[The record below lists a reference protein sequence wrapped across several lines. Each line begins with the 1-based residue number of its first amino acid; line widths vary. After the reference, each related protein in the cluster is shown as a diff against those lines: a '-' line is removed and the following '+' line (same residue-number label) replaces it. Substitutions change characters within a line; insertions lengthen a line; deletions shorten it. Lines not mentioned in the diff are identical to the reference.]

1 MAHNRPNTSSLLPS
15 KVQSSEYKKLQLM
28 WRLLTHIKAEGFR
41 KVGAEEGIWNTE
53 QEPKQTCITMSLK
66 IFTLRQQYSED
77 DQTREGGMDGSM
89 PLAMMARSVNTVSV
103 VKPQRTGPTARP
115 MRRVEQII
123 NTDIT
128 QIAREG
134 AEVMCVSED

>member
-1 MAHNRPNTSSLLPS
+1 MHNN
-15 KVQSSEYKKLQLM
+15 E
-28 WRLLTHIKAEGFR
+28 
-41 KVGAEEGIWNTE
+41 
-53 QEPKQTCITMSLK
+53 LK